1 MINKINPHLL
11 TTVVHWSPIKRIAKL
26 VFPCER
32 ADCVS
37 FSSALPLLVFTQP
50 HPVRRLLEWKFPF
63 TSQRGSILLTHTRN
77 PYSILYNTI
86 QYTHWLTHTNIMNI
100 MIFYWFTRRLSL
112 SVKFVPFEDI
122 KIHYDNIREG
132 L

>member
-1 MINKINPHLL
+1 MEISIH
-11 TTVVHWSPIKRIAKL
+11 
-26 VFPCER
+26 FPAR
-32 ADCVS
+32 VY
-37 FSSALPLLVFTQP
+37 
-50 HPVRRLLEWKFPF
+50 
-63 TSQRGSILLTHTRN
+63 SILLTHTRN

-122 KIHYDNIREG
+122 KIDYDNIREG